1 MRLYYESML
10 SLPHISATYSL
21 PNLLYKLQEVL
32 LPAFYKVNLREYVW
46 FAQSHM
52 ANKW

>member
-1 MRLYYESML
+1 MRLYYEPML
-10 SLPHISATYSL
+10 SLPYTL
-21 PNLLYKLQEVL
+21 PNLLCKLQEVL
-32 LPAFYKVNLREYVW
+32 LPAFYKVSLREYVW